1 MQTTTRAIH
10 GEPSYTRV
18 KREPTKL
25 LSLYNTAPEAEITLE
40 EFELY
45 ALDRLQVLRTIES
58 LRLRGIKG
66 DEFKMKLEE
75 VMATCLPMSQGTVEE
90 VLKDQVSHFIL
101 RIAHCKTE
109 DLRRWFL
116 KHESELFRF
125 RLERLDSGERAKF
138 MEQSGLAYDMVS
150 KEDVLRLKAQLQAV
164 PIFSQQ
170 PGYGQGG
177 HTVEVT
183 RTQFFRIPFTQALDL
198 VAHRQVFLE
207 AGFAYVP
214 VERLVSIIVARFRSS
229 LSRGLLDAFGSMPY
243 VLADGRIAPLVNNMA
258 KQYTGKDFSETKSG
272 DTVNVNDLDML
283 ADRSMPLCMRVLHKN
298 LRSEHKL
305 KHWGRL
311 QYGLF
316 LKGVGIGM
324 EDAIQFWERE
334 FTKIMTTDVFNKQY
348 AYSIRHYFGKEGR
361 RKDYTPFNCS
371 KIILGAGPGVGEYHG
386 CPYRHYDE
394 ANLNRLLERSGVGVT
409 EREEMLK
416 LSKGQHYQ
424 LACAKHFEVSH
435 KGAES
440 VISLDG
446 VGNHPNAFFAA
457 SMAYYKEKNGGE
469 TGGKRG
475 GKESSQ
481 SPAGSQASGF
491 TAGGEGGEG
500 DDRGTPTSPMAAA
513 MEVEAGSGHPPEGGG
528 KGGREGCLHRKEV

>member
-25 LSLYNTAPEAEITLE
+25 LSLYNTAPQAEITLE

-58 LRLRGIKG
+58 LRLRGVKG
-66 DEFKMKLEE
+66 DEFRMKLEE
-75 VMATCLPMSQGTVEE
+75 VIATCLPMTQGTVEE
-90 VLKDQVSHFIL
+90 VRKDQVSHFIL
-101 RIAHCKTE
+101 RIAYCKTE

-170 PGYGQGG
+170 PGYGQGA

-243 VLADGRIAPLVNNMA
+243 VLADGRIAPLVSNMA

-272 DTVNVNDLDML
+272 DNINVNDLDML

-316 LKGVGIGM
+316 LKGAGIGL

-371 KIILGAGPGVGEYHG
+371 KIILGAGPGNGEYHG

-394 ANLNRLLERSGVGVT
+394 ANLNRLLERSGVGGV

-457 SMAYYKEKNGGE
+457 SMAYYKEKNGG
-469 TGGKRG
+469 GGG
-475 GKESSQ
+475 GKEGGKGGESQ
-481 SPAGSQASGF
+481 SSSAGSQASGF
-491 TAGGEGGEG
+491 SAGGQGEGGGEGGA
-500 DDRGTPTSPMAAA
+500 PASPPAA
-513 MEVEAGSGHPPEGGG
+513 MEVEAGSGSPPE
-528 KGGREGCLHRKEV
+528 

>member
-25 LSLYNTAPEAEITLE
+25 LSLYNTAPQAEITLE

-58 LRLRGIKG
+58 LRLRGVKG
-66 DEFKMKLEE
+66 DEFRMKLEE
-75 VMATCLPMSQGTVEE
+75 VIATCLPMTQGTVEE
-90 VLKDQVSHFIL
+90 VRKDQVSHFIL
-101 RIAHCKTE
+101 RIAYCKTE

-170 PGYGQGG
+170 PGYGQGA

-214 VERLVSIIVARFRSS
+214 VERLVSIIVARFRSA

-243 VLADGRIAPLVNNMA
+243 VLADGRIAPLVSNMA

-272 DTVNVNDLDML
+272 DTINVNDLDML

-316 LKGVGIGM
+316 LKGAGIGL

-394 ANLNRLLERSGVGVT
+394 ANLNRLLDRSGVGGV

-416 LSKGQHYQ
+416 LAKGQHYQ

-457 SMAYYKEKNGGE
+457 SMAYYKEKNGG
-469 TGGKRG
+469 GGG
-475 GKESSQ
+475 GKEGGKEASQ
-481 SPAGSQASGF
+481 SSSVGSQASGF
-491 TAGGEGGEG
+491 SVGGEGGGGGGEG
-500 DDRGTPTSPMAAA
+500 GSSALPPAAA
-513 MEVEAGSGHPPEGGG
+513 MEVEAGSGSPPE
-528 KGGREGCLHRKEV
+528 